1 MIQIYETTHLTK
13 KNSNREMPEKLHKYV
28 KEYNYI
34 TFSSKSERLV
44 SLSTQVEPVVIIWN
58 IGEFITYAA
67 HLRLSSSVI
76 CEEVKINPN
85 NYNYI
90 SVCGR
95 DNFRLLKYN
104 DDELVV
110 YSNSIVFKE
119 SKLTVRITK
128 EQQIKL
134 LKFIFFSSFS
144 FILII
149 FRIMSAIPG
158 LSLHSPALFYSP
170 KARTSTT
177 STNTVGT
184 TVCSETVSR

>member
-13 KNSNREMPEKLHKYV
+13 KNSNREMPEKLQEYV

-67 HLRLSSSVI
+67 HLRLNSSII

-85 NYNYI
+85 NANYI
-90 SVCGR
+90 SVCGKE
-95 DNFRLLKYN
+95 NFRLLKYN

-119 SKLTVRITK
+119 SKLTVSDIWRDIEWLTYLGLCLPYLAGASSQWFGSVDSEQECLLHQRTWRI
-128 EQQIKL
+128 
-134 LKFIFFSSFS
+134 
-144 FILII
+144 
-149 FRIMSAIPG
+149 
-158 LSLHSPALFYSP
+158 
-170 KARTSTT
+170 
-177 STNTVGT
+177 
-184 TVCSETVSR
+184 